1 MATTFNRLRESL
13 AHISHWCSGRGTK
26 IIVIIVDW
34 EDRYREISSLLE
46 EFHRQEIQ
54 ATFFKPFNESH
65 TTSQSH
71 FMVLTHMPLSDAL
84 AKLDHTREMY
94 VGGLAEDFGSIKN
107 FGLMAYGGAGAYLS
121 APLAR
126 KLADLEQATEC
137 IQETPPD
144 FGDVIVRDC
153 VYHHSKTK
161 LTWLPG
167 LYQHDL
173 TGDLS
178 GFFESGVEPL
188 NLHHWNS
195 WYKEPVTKMAATT
208 EFCGGC
214 FLQRWR
220 FGKDTVFSNGYS
232 IVKYRHGLENLDL
245 NKMEHTFGAVYGDV
259 DPQYD
264 FTIGP
269 LRDRSCKPRGCNIPS
284 DPLSPYHENNEQK
297 VIREQ
302 HSAEYTRNDYSVTPA
317 QNPVENAETESE
329 AHDLFPDVHR
339 DEHFGRIRVIRVNRI
354 CQSEAEEEIATPRRQ
369 GSPEVVPYPVEIELG
384 GKSVN
389 Y

>member
-13 AHISHWCSGRGTK
+13 AHIAHWCSGRGTK

-34 EDRYREISSLLE
+34 DDRYREISSLLE
-46 EFHRQEIQ
+46 EFHRQDIE
-54 ATFFKPFNESH
+54 ATFFKPLNESH

-71 FMVLTHMPLSDAL
+71 FMVLTQMVRESGRETKWFGLLDDDTFFPHLKPLSDAL

-94 VGGLAEDFGSIKN
+94 VGGLAEDFGSIRN

-126 KLADLEQATEC
+126 KLGDLEQATKC
-137 IQETPPD
+137 IHETPPD
-144 FGDVIVRDC
+144 FGDVIIRDC
-153 VYHHSKTK
+153 IYHHSKTK

-208 EFCGGC
+208 KFCGGC

-269 LRDRSCKPRGCNIPS
+269 LRDRVGDDEKKSYRLVDTEISNDIMRQLYIFRGN
-284 DPLSPYHENNEQK
+284 
-297 VIREQ
+297 RE
-302 HSAEYTRNDYSVTPA
+302 AGTP
-317 QNPVENAETESE
+317 
-329 AHDLFPDVHR
+329 D
-339 DEHFGRIRVIRVNRI
+339 
-354 CQSEAEEEIATPRRQ
+354 
-369 GSPEVVPYPVEIELG
+369 EVVELVWV
-384 GKSVN
+384 K
-389 Y
+389 